1 MKTATTL
8 RILLTLATGAAGAVF
23 AMAPAVHGATASNPS
38 APTQSFQI
46 SPPTANYNADPGG
59 SAKGT
64 IKVTNLTANPLSVRV
79 GKENFVAKGEEG
91 EIELT
96 DNADPQYSLAP
107 WFTFDAP
114 SLDIPGKETRELHYT
129 VSVPTDAEPGGR
141 YGSITFNSIPPK
153 LAPGESGAAVQQTIA
168 AIVFLR
174 INGPAKEELSVASF
188 APDKDFYE
196 YGPVALTTRIK
207 NSGNVHEKPTG
218 KIVIKNLLGFK
229 VGEVK
234 LDEHFVIP
242 GAIRKLHNSWPTG
255 AKKPLLFGRYTAEL
269 DATYAGGKHLTAKT
283 SFTVIP
289 WKPTALALI
298 VLLVLLVLLWRA
310 RKRLGRALRILAG
323 RE

>member
-1 MKTATTL
+1 MVYL
-8 RILLTLATGAAGAVF
+8 RCPVAGYPWQGDPGAALHGECTNRRRARRTVRLNYLQF
-23 AMAPAVHGATASNPS
+23 HPAQAGPR
-38 APTQSFQI
+38 
-46 SPPTANYNADPGG
+46 
-59 SAKGT
+59 
-64 IKVTNLTANPLSVRV
+64 RV
-79 GKENFVAKGEEG
+79 GC
-91 EIELT
+91 
-96 DNADPQYSLAP
+96 
-107 WFTFDAP
+107 
-114 SLDIPGKETRELHYT
+114 R
-129 VSVPTDAEPGGR
+129 
-141 YGSITFNSIPPK
+141 
-153 LAPGESGAAVQQTIA
+153 
-168 AIVFLR
+168 
-174 INGPAKEELSVASF
+174 GPADHCRDCIPA
-188 APDKDFYE
+188 
-196 YGPVALTTRIK
+196 
-207 NSGNVHEKPTG
+207 HPTG

-289 WKPTALALI
+289 WRPTALALI